1 MGQVIPFAGNRWT
14 TVSSSL
20 ADSFVQGDR
29 LVVVQET
36 GQLLHIPQAIFELAD
51 RAVTQAKL
59 AFAAMGSVTPAEI
72 SDFYDSFANNLE
84 DPEIF
89 KRIAA
94 ANEEDVDRITSNIKS
109 IVRYNLER
117 EEKEQLF
124 ENKVNELK
132 GIFEKQNLKNLKN
145 LKFQLNTN
153 KIELIDDEEEVRP
166 TEVVGS
172 TTE

>member
-1 MGQVIPFAGNRWT
+1 MSLYKEF
-14 TVSSSL
+14 SSL
-20 ADSFVQGDR
+20 LPYLQSVRKLKEYFSFDVSFPITWKLPKKYVDENRVVEQDSKTSTHRFFSFV
-29 LVVVQET
+29 
-36 GQLLHIPQAIFELAD
+36 
-51 RAVTQAKL
+51 
-59 AFAAMGSVTPAEI
+59 SEI
-72 SDFYDSFANNLE
+72 
-84 DPEIF
+84 
-89 KRIAA
+89 
-94 ANEEDVDRITSNIKS
+94 NEEDVDRITSNIKS
-109 IVRYNLER
+109 IVKYNLER

>member
-1 MGQVIPFAGNRWT
+1 MSLYKEFSNLLPYLQSVRKLKEYFSFDVSFPITWKLPKKYVDENRVVEQDSKT
-14 TVSSSL
+14 STHRFF
-20 ADSFVQGDR
+20 SFV
-29 LVVVQET
+29 
-36 GQLLHIPQAIFELAD
+36 
-51 RAVTQAKL
+51 
-59 AFAAMGSVTPAEI
+59 SEI
-72 SDFYDSFANNLE
+72 
-84 DPEIF
+84 
-89 KRIAA
+89 
-94 ANEEDVDRITSNIKS
+94 NEEDVDRITSNIKS
-109 IVRYNLER
+109 IVKYNLER

-166 TEVVGS
+166 AEVVGS